1 MGFLRT
7 SLNVTNRK
15 CLIVGSGPHA
25 RAVCSE
31 LLSRK
36 ATVEWVNPTATE
48 QNTDSSPFEP
58 SLAPGADPEAVT
70 ILRRPF
76 EAEDLAGCW
85 LVFAVSESAE
95 ENARISKLCAQQQRF
110 CSVLSDNEHSTF
122 QLDASTDTVA
132 AVAPGTTAT
141 NSSGTSG
148 RVSLVGAGPGDP
160 DLLTLRAL
168 RRIQC
173 ADVIVYDRL
182 VSNAILAL
190 CNQNAE
196 FIYAGK
202 AKANHSMPQNSI
214 NALLVE
220 LARTHQSVVR
230 LKGGD
235 PFIFGRG
242 GEEIETLADEKIEFE
257 VVPGITAASGCA
269 AFSGI
274 PLTHRDHAQSC
285 VFVTGHLRDGD
296 INLNWNELSDPQQTI
311 VVYMGLTG
319 LDRICQALIQHGR
332 AASTPAA
339 LIEQGTKPEQRVL
352 SATLGDL
359 PQLVADSDVVAP
371 TLLIIGG
378 VVSLRQKLQWFNA
391 DT

>member
-1 MGFLRT
+1 M
-7 SLNVTNRK
+7 
-15 CLIVGSGPHA
+15 
-25 RAVCSE
+25 
-31 LLSRK
+31 
-36 ATVEWVNPTATE
+36 EWVNPTATE

-182 VSNAILAL
+182 VSKAILAL

>member
-1 MGFLRT
+1 
-7 SLNVTNRK
+7 
-15 CLIVGSGPHA
+15 
-25 RAVCSE
+25 
-31 LLSRK
+31 
-36 ATVEWVNPTATE
+36 VEWVNPTATE

-122 QLDASTDTVA
+122 QLDASTDAVA

-182 VSNAILAL
+182 VSKAILAL

-257 VVPGITAASGCA
+257 VVPGS
-269 AFSGI
+269 
-274 PLTHRDHAQSC
+274 
-285 VFVTGHLRDGD
+285 
-296 INLNWNELSDPQQTI
+296 
-311 VVYMGLTG
+311 
-319 LDRICQALIQHGR
+319 
-332 AASTPAA
+332 
-339 LIEQGTKPEQRVL
+339 
-352 SATLGDL
+352 DL